1 MAAIKLL
8 VYDFDGVM
16 TDNKLYLDQEGR
28 EMVQVSRADG
38 LGVSEIHKLGIEQ
51 IILSSEE
58 NPVVSIRAQK
68 LGLNCL
74 QGVKDKGRTLAEF
87 CNEHSISLDEVAYVG
102 NDINDLKAM
111 RMVGKTFCP
120 ADAHQ
125 VIKDFS
131 SHILKTQGGGGVAR
145 ELLDHL
151 YILKNKKEK

>member
-1 MAAIKLL
+1 MEVIKLI

-16 TDNKLYLDQEGR
+16 TDNKLYVDQLGH

-38 LGVSEIHKLGIEQ
+38 LGISEIHKLGIEQ

-58 NPVVSIRAQK
+58 NPVVGIRAQK
-68 LGLNCL
+68 LGLKCL
-74 QGVKDKGRTLAEF
+74 QGVKDKGRALEEF
-87 CNEHSISLDEVAYVG
+87 CKEQSISLEEVAYVG

-111 RMVGKTFCP
+111 QMVGKTFCP
-120 ADAHQ
+120 TDAHQ

-131 SHILKTQGGGGVAR
+131 SHILKTPGGGGVAR

-151 YILKNKKEK
+151 YFLKNKKEK